1 MTFNQYLLCTDDDLL
16 RNIGNLRVFARDYA
30 WARAEIQNLRVEL
43 ARRENQRT
51 ARNY

>member
-16 RNIGNLRVFARDYA
+16 RNINNLRAFASQYM
-30 WARAEIQNLRVEL
+30 WARAEIQKLQDEL